1 MMRILQELFEL
12 VRRYKEDVK
21 QLSNV
26 RASQEMKI
34 KRIMKY

>member
-1 MMRILQELFEL
+1 MRILQELFEL

-26 RASQEMKI
+26 RASQEKKV
-34 KRIMKY
+34 KRINKRS